1 MITCRNAGLL
11 IVRRDGLRDAG
22 LDAGQPHCALQ
33 HRLVQVV
40 TSPLLADWGN
50 VVARSRNGAA

>member
-1 MITCRNAGLL
+1 
-11 IVRRDGLRDAG
+11 
-22 LDAGQPHCALQ
+22 
-33 HRLVQVV
+33 VQVV